1 MTRNAL
7 AATLALVTMGAL
19 ARAQD
24 DLAGYHQYPQFRVL
38 SGLPGGGF
46 GVLPNGQPGIR
57 GAAALA
63 TPIGYTMG
71 RAHGALG
78 VFNTGSDLNPFSF
91 DFASNETR
99 AQTNGTLQAMI
110 AGSYQGFR
118 GTASYMVLSSV
129 GDSVFNLQVSPTIKG
144 RVGVAVGV
152 QDLVGG
158 GGASGTN
165 FAGDGDSSSS
175 LFAVGTYDLG
185 RDAYVS
191 LGTGTRR
198 YEGIF
203 GNASALVAPRLRA
216 VAEYDTFNWNAG
228 LIYNTG
234 NWRSIGDKS
243 ASVEGNIFLGLVRG
257 KYGTVGFTLT
267 F

>member
-1 MTRNAL
+1 MNRCAL
-7 AATLALVTMGAL
+7 LATLGLVSLGSL
-19 ARAQD
+19 ARAQAD
-24 DLAGYHQYPQFRVL
+24 TAGYHQYPQFRVL

-46 GVLPNGQPGIR
+46 GVLPDGTPSIR

-71 RAHGALG
+71 RLHGAVGL
-78 VFNTGSDLNPFSF
+78 FNTGNDANPFSF
-91 DFASNETR
+91 DSFSKTTT
-99 AQTNGTLQAMI
+99 QTNGTLQTMI
-110 AGSYQGFR
+110 AGSYKGFR
-118 GTASYMVLSSV
+118 GTAGYMVLSRE
-129 GDSVFNLQVSPTIKG
+129 GDAAFNFQISPPLKG

-152 QDLVGG
+152 QDLSGG
-158 GGASGTN
+158 GGASGT
-165 FAGDGDSSSS
+165 FFRGDDDSSRS

-185 RDAYVS
+185 KDSYVS

-198 YEGIF
+198 FEGVF
-203 GNASALVAPRLRA
+203 GNVSTPITPRLKA
-216 VAEYDTFNWNAG
+216 VAEYDTFNFNGG

-234 NWRSIGDKS
+234 SFRSIGDKS

-257 KYGTVGFTLT
+257 KYGTIGFTLT